1 MKWFNRWRVAALI
14 VVILGTALMMW
25 LGKQHTL
32 IIENTPCVIGEV
44 ELEPFDTVIVK
55 ISDKDELEIYEDES
69 DYFEPAGPF
78 YTLEIEIPGERGA
91 PSRFLTK
98 KMYLGFADR
107 VTINVPKLAHEE
119 GGD

>member
-1 MKWFNRWRVAALI
+1 MKWFNRWRVAALT
-14 VVILGTALMMW
+14 VVILGTILMMW

-32 IIENTPCVIGEV
+32 IIENTPCEVGGV
-44 ELEPFDTVIVK
+44 ELAPFDTVIVK

-69 DYFEPAGPF
+69 DYIEPAGPF

-91 PSRFLTK
+91 PSRFLSK

-107 VTINVPKLAHEE
+107 VTINVPKLAH
-119 GGD
+119 D